1 MQFEKK
7 FLIVDDEIENRNFLT
22 EILEAWGHK
31 VVEAQNGLEAITMIN
46 VTFDLVLLDV
56 NMPMMDGYEVVRR
69 IRGEASISD
78 MPIIMVTSLSDRN
91 ARLRAVEVG
100 ANDFIT
106 KPIDINE
113 LRLRTESQLKMKA
126 AQDEIKRHR
135 EELEIIVD
143 QKTQALRR
151 ALQEMTLANQRAEQ
165 ATIDTINRL
174 ALAAEYRDT
183 ITGTHIHRISH
194 YCKILAE
201 GLDLPQDE
209 VDIIYTTSP
218 MHDVGKLGIP
228 DSILRKPA
236 ILSRS
241 ERDIMK
247 QHTTIGTIILGES
260 TSELLQAGEIIA
272 RSHHEKWDGS
282 GYPGGLEKEEIPLWG
297 RICSVA
303 DVFDA
308 VTNERPYKLA
318 FSNEIAYGII
328 KEGKGTHFDPDIV
341 DIFFDRIDDISKI
354 QNDFKN

>member
-1 MQFEKK
+1 MQFERK

-22 EILEAWGHK
+22 EILESWGHK
-31 VVEAQNGLEAITMIN
+31 VVKAQNGLEALSLLN

-56 NMPMMDGYEVVRR
+56 NMPMMDGYEVIRR
-69 IRGEASISD
+69 IRNEASVSD
-78 MPIIMVTSLSDRN
+78 IPIIMVTSLSDRN

-100 ANDFIT
+100 ANDFIS

-143 QKTQALRR
+143 QKTLALRR
-151 ALQEMTLANQRAEQ
+151 ALQEMTEANRRAER

-201 GLDLPQDE
+201 GLELPPDE
-209 VDIIYTTSP
+209 IEIIYTTSP

-228 DSILRKPA
+228 DSILLKPA
-236 ILSRS
+236 ILSSS

-260 TSELLQAGEIIA
+260 TSELLQAGEVIA

-282 GYPGGLEKEEIPLWG
+282 GYPGGLEKEDIPLWG
-297 RICSVA
+297 RICAVA

-308 VTNERPYKLA
+308 VTNERPYKSA
-318 FSNEIAYGII
+318 FSNEIAYEII
-328 KEGKGTHFDPDIV
+328 KDGRGTHFDPDIV

-354 QNDFKN
+354 QRAFKN